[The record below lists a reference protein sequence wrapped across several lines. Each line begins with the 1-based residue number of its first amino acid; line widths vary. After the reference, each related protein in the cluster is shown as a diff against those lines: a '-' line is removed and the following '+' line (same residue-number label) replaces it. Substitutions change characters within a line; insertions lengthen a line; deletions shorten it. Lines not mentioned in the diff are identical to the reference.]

1 MVHLPH
7 LISDLGLI
15 LIVAGITML
24 IFKKIKQPLV
34 LGYILAGLLVGPH
47 ISLFPTVADEEAV
60 KVWSE
65 IGVIIL
71 LFTLGLEFSFK
82 KLAKVG
88 GSVSI
93 AAIVEI
99 VIMIVV
105 GFITGQLLSWSLMDS
120 IFLGAILSM
129 SSTTIIIR
137 AFEEVGARTQKF
149 ATLVFGILIVEDLV
163 AILLMVLLSTL
174 AVSREFVGSELFI
187 QILKLIFF
195 FIVWFIGGIFFI
207 PTFLKKTRKLMNDEM
222 LLIISIAMC
231 LLMVMF
237 AVQVGFSAALGAF
250 IMGSILAET
259 VQAEKIEHL
268 TKPVKNLFA
277 AVFFVSVG
285 MMLDPQ
291 ILVDYAVPVLIITL
305 ITIFGKF
312 IASAIG
318 VLLGGQPLK
327 HSIQAGLS
335 LAQIG
340 EFSFIIASLGVT
352 LKVTSGFLYPIA
364 VAASIVT
371 TLTTPFLIK
380 HSEVIYN
387 MLEKKLPEKWVNRL
401 NRYSVGA
408 QQLSSASSDWKI
420 LLRAYGI
427 NTLIHTVILVAIVLL
442 SSNFLYPL
450 ISEWTNGSGEIITV
464 FVTLL
469 FMFPFIWA
477 LAVRR
482 IKRETYM
489 RIWINKG
496 VRRVQLVIVDFLRV
510 AIAIFLV
517 GFLFQIFFSPLVAF
531 IVGVLTIA
539 TAVIIFSRNLQRL
552 YERVEHRFLSNLNER
567 EEQKA
572 MRSVMAP
579 WDMHMTDFDV
589 VPETSC
595 IGKSLEELSFREKYG
610 INIAMI
616 ERGSHVIAPPSRNER
631 LYPGDKISVIGTD
644 EQLNKFKELFENA
657 EPATEEDDAAKEI
670 GLQTFTVTKHSLL
683 NQQSLRNSG
692 IREIAHA
699 LVVGIEK
706 NGQRIPNPA
715 SNTIFEEGDIVW
727 LVGNNHQ
734 LKTFLKGKK
743 SNSLD
748 KK

>member
-1 MVHLPH
+1 MIHLPH

-15 LIVAGITML
+15 LVVAGITTL
-24 IFKKIKQPLV
+24 IFKKIRQPLV
-34 LGYILAGLLVGPH
+34 LGYILAGLIVGPH
-47 ISLFPTVADEEAV
+47 VSLFPTVADEEGV
-60 KVWSE
+60 KIWSE

-88 GSVSI
+88 GSVTI
-93 AAIVEI
+93 AAVVEI
-99 VIMIVV
+99 VLMIGI
-105 GFITGQLLSWSLMDS
+105 GFVTGQLLGWALMDS

-149 ATLVFGILIVEDLV
+149 ATLVFGVLIVEDLV

-174 AVSREFVGSELFI
+174 AVSREFAGSELFM

-195 FIVWFIGGIFFI
+195 LIVWFMAGIFFI
-207 PTFLKKTRKLMNDEM
+207 PTFLKQTRRLMNNET
-222 LLIISIAMC
+222 LLIVSLALC

-237 AVQVGFSAALGAF
+237 AVKVGFSAALGAF

-259 VQAEKIEHL
+259 VQAEKIEHVI
-268 TKPVKNLFA
+268 KGVKHLFA

-291 ILVDYAVPVLIITL
+291 VLVDYAVPVLVITF

-312 IASAIG
+312 VTSGLG

-340 EFSFIIASLGVT
+340 EFSFIIAGLGVT
-352 LKVTSGFLYPIA
+352 LNVTSGFLYPIS

-380 HSEVIYN
+380 HSEKIYLA
-387 MLEKKLPEKWVNRL
+387 MEKRIPARWVNWL
-401 NRYSVGA
+401 NRYSMRA
-408 QQLSSASSDWKI
+408 EDLQPSSSSKK
-420 LLRAYGI
+420 LLQAYGI
-427 NTLIHTVILVAIVLL
+427 NTIVHTVFIIAIILL
-442 SSNFLYPL
+442 SSNFIYPF
-450 ISEWTNGSGEIITV
+450 ISELTDSYDKIITV
-464 FVTLL
+464 ALTLL
-469 FMFPFIWA
+469 MMVPFIWA
-477 LAVRR
+477 LAVRK
-482 IKRETYM
+482 IKKETYA
-489 RIWINKG
+489 RVWLSKG
-496 VRRVQLVIVDFLRV
+496 FSRVQLVFIDILRV

-517 GFLFQIFFSPLVAF
+517 GFLFQIFFSPIVAA
-531 IVGVLTIA
+531 IA
-539 TAVIIFSRNLQRL
+539 GTVIIGFAVIFFSRNLQNL
-552 YERVEHRFLSNLNER
+552 YEHVEQRFMSNLNQR
-567 EEQKA
+567 EQEKA
-572 MRSVMAP
+572 IRSEMAP
-579 WDMHMTDFDV
+579 WDMHLTDFEV
-589 VPETSC
+589 MPETSC
-595 IGKSLEELSFREKYG
+595 IGKPLEELSFREKYG

-616 ERGSHVIAPPSRNER
+616 ERGSHVIAPPSRQER

-644 EQLNKFKELFENA
+644 VQLAQFKVLFENT
-657 EPATEEDDAAKEI
+657 EPVLEEDVAAKEI

-683 NQQSLRNSG
+683 NQQSLRDSG
-692 IREIAHA
+692 IREKAHA

-706 NGQRIPNPA
+706 NNGQRIPNPE
-715 SNTIFEEGDIVW
+715 SHITFDEGDIVW
-727 LVGNNHQ
+727 VVGNKIK
-734 LKTFLKGKK
+734 LKAFLKGKK
-743 SNSLD
+743 PGV
-748 KK
+748 

>member
-15 LIVAGITML
+15 LVVAGITTL
-24 IFKKIKQPLV
+24 IFKRIRQPLV

-47 ISLFPTVADEEAV
+47 ISLFPTVADEEGV

-82 KLAKVG
+82 KLAAVG
-88 GSVSI
+88 GSVTI
-93 AAIVEI
+93 AAVVEI
-99 VIMIVV
+99 VLMIAV
-105 GFITGQLLSWSLMDS
+105 GFITGQALGWSLMDS

-174 AVSREFVGSELFI
+174 AVSREFAGSELFM
-187 QILKLIFF
+187 QILKLLFF
-195 FIVWFIGGIFFI
+195 LIVWFIGGIFFI
-207 PTFLKKTRKLMNDEM
+207 PTFLKQTRRLMNDKT
-222 LLIISIAMC
+222 LLIVSLALC
-231 LLMVMF
+231 LLMVIL
-237 AVQVGFSAALGAF
+237 AVKVGFSAALGAF

-268 TKPVKNLFA
+268 IKPVKDLFA

-291 ILVDYAVPVLIITL
+291 VLVDYAVPVLIITF

-312 IASAIG
+312 VASGIG

-327 HSIQAGLS
+327 HSVQAGLS

-352 LKVTSGFLYPIA
+352 LKVTSGFLYPIS

-380 HSEVIYN
+380 HSEAIYLT
-387 MLEKKLPEKWVNRL
+387 MEKRLPARWVSKL
-401 NRYSVGA
+401 NRYSAGA
-408 QQLSSASSDWKI
+408 QHLQPSSDWKKLI
-420 LLRAYGI
+420 QAYGI
-427 NTLIHTVILVAIVLL
+427 NTIVHTVIIIAIILL
-442 SSNFLYPL
+442 SSNFIYPF
-450 ISEWTNGSGEIITV
+450 ISELANGSGEIITV
-464 FVTLL
+464 SFTLL
-469 FMFPFIWA
+469 LMVPFIWA

-482 IKRETYM
+482 IKKETYT
-489 RIWINKG
+489 RIWLSKG
-496 VRRVQLVIVDFLRV
+496 LRRVQLVVIDILRI

-517 GFLFQIFFSPLVAF
+517 GFLFQIFFSPMVAL
-531 IVGVLTIA
+531 IAGVIAIGIA
-539 TAVIIFSRNLQRL
+539 TVFFSRRLQNF
-552 YERVEHRFLSNLNER
+552 YERIEERFLSNLNER
-567 EEQKA
+567 ERQKA
-572 MRSVMAP
+572 IRSEIAP
-579 WDMHMTDFDV
+579 WDMHLTDFEV
-589 VPETSC
+589 IPETSC
-595 IGKSLEELSFREKYG
+595 IGKPLEELAFREKYG
-610 INIAMI
+610 INIALI
-616 ERGSHVIAPPSRNER
+616 ERGNHVIPLPSRYER

-644 EQLNKFKELFENA
+644 AQLDRFKELFEHP
-657 EPATEEDDAAKEI
+657 EPVSEEDAATKEI
-670 GLQTFTVTKHSLL
+670 NLQTFTIGKNSFLRG
-683 NQQSLRNSG
+683 QSLRNSG
-692 IREIAHA
+692 IREKAHA
-699 LVVGIEK
+699 LVVGIER
-706 NGQRIPNPA
+706 NGQRITNPE
-715 SNTIFEEGDIVW
+715 SHIIFEEGDVVW
-727 LVGNNHQ
+727 VVGNKNK
-734 LKTFLKGKK
+734 LEAFLKGK
-743 SNSLD
+743 
-748 KK
+748 

>member
-1 MVHLPH
+1 
-7 LISDLGLI
+7 
-15 LIVAGITML
+15 
-24 IFKKIKQPLV
+24 
-34 LGYILAGLLVGPH
+34 
-47 ISLFPTVADEEAV
+47 
-60 KVWSE
+60 
-65 IGVIIL
+65 
-71 LFTLGLEFSFK
+71 
-82 KLAKVG
+82 
-88 GSVSI
+88 
-93 AAIVEI
+93 
-99 VIMIVV
+99 
-105 GFITGQLLSWSLMDS
+105 
-120 IFLGAILSM
+120 
-129 SSTTIIIR
+129 
-137 AFEEVGARTQKF
+137 
-149 ATLVFGILIVEDLV
+149 
-163 AILLMVLLSTL
+163 
-174 AVSREFVGSELFI
+174 
-187 QILKLIFF
+187 
-195 FIVWFIGGIFFI
+195 
-207 PTFLKKTRKLMNDEM
+207 
-222 LLIISIAMC
+222 
-231 LLMVMF
+231 
-237 AVQVGFSAALGAF
+237 
-250 IMGSILAET
+250 
-259 VQAEKIEHL
+259 
-268 TKPVKNLFA
+268 
-277 AVFFVSVG
+277 
-285 MMLDPQ
+285 
-291 ILVDYAVPVLIITL
+291 
-305 ITIFGKF
+305 
-312 IASAIG
+312 
-318 VLLGGQPLK
+318 
-327 HSIQAGLS
+327 
-335 LAQIG
+335 
-340 EFSFIIASLGVT
+340 
-352 LKVTSGFLYPIA
+352 
-364 VAASIVT
+364 
-371 TLTTPFLIK
+371 
-380 HSEVIYN
+380 
-387 MLEKKLPEKWVNRL
+387 
-401 NRYSVGA
+401 
-408 QQLSSASSDWKI
+408 
-420 LLRAYGI
+420 
-427 NTLIHTVILVAIVLL
+427 
-442 SSNFLYPL
+442 
-450 ISEWTNGSGEIITV
+450 
-464 FVTLL
+464 
-469 FMFPFIWA
+469 
-477 LAVRR
+477 
-482 IKRETYM
+482 M

>member
-15 LIVAGITML
+15 LIVAGCTTL

-47 ISLFPTVADEEAV
+47 VSLFPSVADEEGV

-88 GSVSI
+88 GPVSI

-99 VIMIVV
+99 VLMIAV
-105 GFITGQLLSWSLMDS
+105 GFFTGQILGWSLMDS

-163 AILLMVLLSTL
+163 AILLLVLLSTL
-174 AVSREFVGSELFI
+174 AVSREFAGSELLM
-187 QILKLIFF
+187 QILKLLFF
-195 FIVWFIGGIFFI
+195 LIVWFIGGIFFV
-207 PTFLKKTRKLMNDEM
+207 PTFLKKTRKLMNDET
-222 LLIISIAMC
+222 LLIVSLALC
-231 LLMVMF
+231 LLMVIF

-268 TKPVKNLFA
+268 VQPVKNLFA

-291 ILVDYAVPVLIITL
+291 VLVDYAAPVCIITL
-305 ITIFGKF
+305 ITIGGKF

-318 VLLGGQPLK
+318 VLLGGQSLK
-327 HSIQAGLS
+327 HSVQAGLS

-352 LKVTSGFLYPIA
+352 LNVTSGFLYPIA
-364 VAASIVT
+364 VAASVVT

-380 HSEVIYN
+380 HSEEVYFFI
-387 MLEKKLPEKWVNRL
+387 EKRLPVNWVNRL
-401 NRYSVGA
+401 NSYSAGA
-408 QQLSSASSDWKI
+408 QRLPPSSEWKV

-427 NTLIHTVILVAIVLL
+427 NMLIHTTVIIAIILL

-450 ISEWTNGSGEIITV
+450 ISEWMNGSGEIITV
-464 FVTLL
+464 GVTLL
-469 FMFPFIWA
+469 LLVPFIWA

-482 IKRETYM
+482 LKKETYA
-489 RIWINKG
+489 RIWLNKG
-496 VRRVQLVIVDFLRV
+496 IRRAQLVILDSLRIV
-510 AIAIFLV
+510 IAVFLV
-517 GFLFQIFFSPLVAF
+517 GFLFQIFFSPFVALIAG
-531 IVGVLTIA
+531 IVAIALSVL
-539 TAVIIFSRNLQRL
+539 IFSRKLQNL
-552 YERVEHRFLSNLNER
+552 YERVEQRFLTNLNER
-567 EEQKA
+567 EQQKIS
-572 MRSVMAP
+572 RSAIAP
-579 WDMHMTDFDV
+579 WDMHLTDFEVMPD
-589 VPETSC
+589 TTG
-595 IGKSLEELSFREKYG
+595 IGKPLEELGFREKYG
-610 INIAMI
+610 INIALI
-616 ERGSHVIAPPSRNER
+616 ERGNHVISLPGRHER

-644 EQLNKFKELFENA
+644 EQLEKFKELFEHP
-657 EPATEEDDAAKEI
+657 EPAAPENSDNGEI
-670 GLQTFTVTKHSLL
+670 GLHTFTIQKNSALRGL
-683 NQQSLRNSG
+683 SLRKSG
-692 IREIAHA
+692 IRENAHA
-699 LVVGIEK
+699 LVVGIER
-706 NGQRIPNPA
+706 NGQRITNPE
-715 SNTIFEEGDIVW
+715 SHLIFEDGDIVW
-727 LVGNNHQ
+727 VVGDKAT
-734 LKTFLKGKK
+734 LAAFLTVR
-743 SNSLD
+743 
-748 KK
+748 